1 MKRILPFVV
10 LVLIAT
16 SAFAQPKSRIVT
28 DSLYS
33 NVLQCMK
40 EYDIYLPKHYDENKD
55 KSYPVLY
62 LLHGYNGDNHNWNKR
77 GRVKEV
83 LDHLQAAGEICEMI
97 VVMPDADADI
107 PRAEH
112 GYFNHP
118 HWRYED
124 YFFTE
129 FLPCEDG

>member
-40 EYDIYLPKHYDENKD
+40 EYDIYLPRHYDENKEYRGE
-55 KSYPVLY
+55 KAPHRTY
-62 LLHGYNGDNHNWNKR
+62 GEGGD
-77 GRVKEV
+77 
-83 LDHLQAAGEICEMI
+83 
-97 VVMPDADADI
+97 
-107 PRAEH
+107 
-112 GYFNHP
+112 
-118 HWRYED
+118 
-124 YFFTE
+124 
-129 FLPCEDG
+129 FL